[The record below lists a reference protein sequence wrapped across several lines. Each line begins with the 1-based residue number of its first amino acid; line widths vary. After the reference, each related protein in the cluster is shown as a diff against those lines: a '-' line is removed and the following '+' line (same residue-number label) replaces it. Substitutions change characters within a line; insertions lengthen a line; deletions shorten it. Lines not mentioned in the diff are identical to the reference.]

1 MPTVQAMGPQ
11 APKASPSPRPAP
23 PTPAPSL
30 PPATPGDL
38 IPAYQV
44 APGDVLKIAVW
55 KEPELSSEAF
65 VRLDGRITVPL
76 LGDLSAAGR
85 TPNDLAAEIQSR
97 LSKFIEIPQVT
108 VSVAQAISARFYI
121 VGEVHASGAYPLSSR
136 ITVLQALALAG
147 GFREFAKREGI
158 VIIRRRVDRQVAI
171 PFNFK
176 DIESGQKLEQ
186 NIFLEAGDTIVVP

>member
-1 MPTVQAMGPQ
+1 VTNVCRAVVSC
-11 APKASPSPRPAP
+11 AVSLIASVPFASAAQPPPPRPV
-23 PTPAPSL
+23 
-30 PPATPGDL
+30 PPAE
-38 IPAYQV
+38 PAQYTV
-44 APGDVLKIAVW
+44 APGDVLHLAVW
-55 KEPELSSEAF
+55 KEPELTTDLV

-76 LGDLSAAGR
+76 AGEVKAGGR
-85 TPNDLAAEIQSR
+85 TTDELTAEIR
-97 LSKFIEIPQVT
+97 SKLRAFLEVPQVT
-108 VSVAQAISARFYI
+108 LTVAQANSARFYVI
-121 VGEVHASGAYPLSSR
+121 GEVGTSGAFPLSGS
-136 ITVLQALALAG
+136 ITVAQALALAG